1 MKKFVMTSAVAAFLA
16 VTGSAVYAT
25 TVTEPIYFK
34 LATGEM
40 QAVQEP
46 IYFKLAT
53 GTLQADEPIYFK
65 LATGETQADPIYFG
79 LATGDVG

>member
-40 QAVQEP
+40 QS
-46 IYFKLAT
+46 
-53 GTLQADEPIYFK
+53 EPIYFK
-65 LATGETQADPIYFG
+65 LATGETQADPIYFK
-79 LATGDVG
+79 LATGELG